1 MRVLQRASSSC
12 PRPPSCPVRQWKEP
26 GADVFQ
32 AMNRRLLKL
41 SAWEAMRTMTIREGY
56 LPCYCIVG
64 TPSPTLH
71 ISTRDNLDISV
82 SPGGYLMFAKKV
94 F

>member
-1 MRVLQRASSSC
+1 MS
-12 PRPPSCPVRQWKEP
+12 
-26 GADVFQ
+26 
-32 AMNRRLLKL
+32 RRFLEL
-41 SAWEAMRTMTIREGY
+41 SAWEAMRTMTIKEGY

-82 SPGGYLMFAKKV
+82 SLGDYSMFAKKQ